1 MSILIP
7 APTVADASRRRLA
20 LPALAARR
28 LSALALLTQALILS
42 ACDGSVGPT
51 GPTPPKGLVDGSM

>member
-7 APTVADASRRRLA
+7 APTVADAWRWHLA

-28 LSALALLTQALILS
+28 LSALALLTQALVLG
-42 ACDGSVGPT
+42 ACDGSVGHNGPT
-51 GPTPPKGLVDGSM
+51 GPTPPPPGV